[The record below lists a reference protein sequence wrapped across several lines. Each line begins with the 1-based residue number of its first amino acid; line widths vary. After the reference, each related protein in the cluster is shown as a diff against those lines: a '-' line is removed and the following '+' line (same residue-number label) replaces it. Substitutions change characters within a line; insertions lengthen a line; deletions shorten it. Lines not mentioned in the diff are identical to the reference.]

1 MVFWNLRLAEFIAQN
16 NMYVRRMEP
25 IWIKG
30 GTPGVGAAKSTAKKI
45 MGGEELIQGSTGSAH
60 ISAGSRSESQP
71 VVRFEAQI

>member
-1 MVFWNLRLAEFIAQN
+1 MVGIGIRWNLLGQ
-16 NMYVRRMEP
+16 VGVP
-25 IWIKG
+25 
-30 GTPGVGAAKSTAKKI
+30 PGVGAAKSTAKKI